1 MYVIIILM
9 FLPLA
14 KPTDH
19 NAVLV
24 THSRDEALEFATI
37 GECYAHISANLRAL
51 YLFAD
56 RKFPGVAVKNI
67 ECIRKPFSI

>member
-24 THSRDEALEFATI
+24 THSRDEVLEFATI
-37 GECYAHISANLRAL
+37 GECYAHISANLKAL
-51 YLFAD
+51 YLLFEQ
-56 RKFPGVAVKNI
+56 N
-67 ECIRKPFSI
+67 S